1 MVGRCMR
8 QPGIADARARVAHAP
23 GTFGV
28 GGRAVSSISP
38 TFADPVLAQ
47 GPGAVRPLRG
57 ARRPTAPG
65 VPAPSSPAT
74 QGAGRHGRGASGGC
88 RGRGG
93 STGAPEARPTE
104 ARDPPPG
111 ANTHHAQVT
120 SLAFAPARPAPHPS
134 PPFRCGVT
142 SWRCWNPRV
151 PPSPPT
157 LCPRAAPPTRPCSP
171 PWRGSVPR
179 RSGKRGRDPSA
190 LLPRPGAAS
199 GTPPLHVRLTPRASK
214 PGLPLPLQADRLRW
228 RLQRRAHSLC
238 TDQGGSLRGVLPR
251 PCGGRR
257 QG

>member
-1 MVGRCMR
+1 MR
-8 QPGIADARARVAHAP
+8 QAPLVSAAEPFQASHQPLLTPCSRRDQGPYARCVGPDVPPPQEFQHPLPPPPKELADMDEARP
-23 GTFGV
+23 EGV
-28 GGRAVSSISP
+28 GGGEDQQALRRHALPRPGTRLLAPTRITLKSP
-38 TFADPVLAQ
+38 
-47 GPGAVRPLRG
+47 RSPLR
-57 ARRPTAPG
+57 RLDLRPTLP
-65 VPAPSSPAT
+65 
-74 QGAGRHGRGASGGC
+74 
-88 RGRGG
+88 
-93 STGAPEARPTE
+93 
-104 ARDPPPG
+104 
-111 ANTHHAQVT
+111 
-120 SLAFAPARPAPHPS
+120 

-190 LLPRPGAAS
+190 QLPRPGAAS
-199 GTPPLHVRLTPRASK
+199 GTPPLHVRLTPCASK
-214 PGLPLPLQADRLRW
+214 PGLPLPLQADGLRW

-251 PCGGRR
+251 HCGGRR